1 MQAQSSLNLQLAA
14 GEFRQLLVDAGS
26 ELFVFNGS
34 LVLRQPPL
42 WLAER
47 LCTRESVVAAE
58 TLFRL
63 DEGGWIELSAREQCT
78 AVVVGPGGS
87 GWWLA
92 LKARLGWPA
101 AVCARIS

>member
-14 GEFRQLLVDAGS
+14 GESRQILVDAGS
-26 ELFVFNGS
+26 ELFVFDGS
-34 LVLRQPPL
+34 LLLRQPPL

-47 LCTRESVVAAE
+47 LLVRECVVAAE

-63 DEGGWIELSAREQCT
+63 DAGGWIELSARERCS

-87 GWWLA
+87 GWWPA
-92 LKARLGWPA
+92 LKARLGWPVA
-101 AVCARIS
+101 PREGYA